1 MIPQIFVVLNSDE
14 KIVSHIG
21 GRPQKKNELVHYS
34 SEGLLRRYA
43 GMLNNH
49 IDSCIQF
56 QLVPP

>member
-34 SEGLLRRYA
+34 SEGLLPMFKIPNLELPLRGNVKQSY
-43 GMLNNH
+43 
-49 IDSCIQF
+49 
-56 QLVPP
+56 